1 MKKDVLRNLTKFTGK
16 HLWQSL
22 LFNKGVACNFI
33 KKRLWHK
40 SFLVNF
46 LEFLRTPFLQNT
58 SGRLLLPFVCLFDY
72 FFFGGRFW
80 FLSVLTLIE

>member
-33 KKRLWHK
+33 KKKTLAQVFSCEFFGISKNTFFTEHLWTTA
-40 SFLVNF
+40 STF
-46 LEFLRTPFLQNT
+46 
-58 SGRLLLPFVCLFDY
+58 CLF
-72 FFFGGRFW
+72 
-80 FLSVLTLIE
+80 V